1 MAQLKRRSY
10 IDILKEAVDPLNEKW
25 AKDVE
30 IKSTGEHA
38 DKTIAQLK
46 AEIEALKGKPG
57 NKEKMG
63 ELLFA
68 LRAKQGWKKKTGV

>member
-1 MAQLKRRSY
+1 MSDYFKLLEDDKTYLDALT
-10 IDILKEAVDPLNEKW
+10 EKW
-25 AKDVE
+25 KKDVE

-38 DKTIAQLK
+38 NKSIQQLK
-46 AEIEALKGKPG
+46 DEIEALRGKPG

-68 LRAKQGWKKKTGV
+68 LRAKQGWKKKTGL